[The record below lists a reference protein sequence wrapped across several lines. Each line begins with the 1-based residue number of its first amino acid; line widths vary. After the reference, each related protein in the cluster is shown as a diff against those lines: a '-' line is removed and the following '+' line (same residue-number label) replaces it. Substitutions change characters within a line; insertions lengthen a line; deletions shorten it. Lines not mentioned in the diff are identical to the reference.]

1 MRKKKTVPNIKVYED
16 LAYHVNRMLDNIIV
30 NKKDLGIEN
39 VWTMDVKVKLK
50 FCGDDRIH
58 LISYNQ
64 EFLTLMNRNNK

>member
-39 VWTMDVKVKLK
+39 V
-50 FCGDDRIH
+50 
-58 LISYNQ
+58 
-64 EFLTLMNRNNK
+64 